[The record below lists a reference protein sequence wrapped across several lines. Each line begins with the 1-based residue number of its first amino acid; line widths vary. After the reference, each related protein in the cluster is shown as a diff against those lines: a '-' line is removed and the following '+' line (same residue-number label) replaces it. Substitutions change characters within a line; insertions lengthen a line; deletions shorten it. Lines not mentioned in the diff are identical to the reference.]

1 MRSKI
6 PLKNIM
12 ANSDEVM
19 EDAPSK
25 LAPATV
31 MSIAKSTAA
40 ELKSRLNRDKPALTL
55 VDVRDSKTFNR
66 EHIPGAISVPFARLE
81 DLSRSALMRYRDIY
95 IYGESDEQALQAA
108 QILLST
114 GFLNV
119 AQIIGGL
126 TTWRELSRATE
137 THRSISSG

>member
-1 MRSKI
+1 
-6 PLKNIM
+6 M
-12 ANSDEVM
+12 ANSDEVV
-19 EDAPSK
+19 EDASSK
-25 LAPATV
+25 LAPETV

-40 ELKSRLNRDKPALTL
+40 ELKSRLNQDRPALTI
-55 VDVRDSKTFNR
+55 VDVRDSKAFNR
-66 EHIPGAISVPFARLE
+66 EHIPGATSVPFERLE
-81 DLSRSALMRYRDIY
+81 DLSKSALMRYRDIY

-126 TTWRELSRATE
+126 TTWRELAGATE
-137 THRSISSG
+137 AHRLISIG

>member
-1 MRSKI
+1 
-6 PLKNIM
+6 M
-12 ANSDEVM
+12 ANSDEVT

-25 LAPATV
+25 LAPITV
-31 MSIAKSTAA
+31 VSIAKSTAA
-40 ELKSRLNRDKPALTL
+40 ELKSRLNQDKPALTI

-66 EHIPGAISVPFARLE
+66 EHIPGGISVPFARLE
-81 DLSRSALMRYRDIY
+81 DLSRSDLMRYRDIY

-108 QILLST
+108 QILRST

-126 TTWRELSRATE
+126 TTWRELARATE
-137 THRSISSG
+137 AHRLISIG